1 MKKNVT
7 FQLEEADIEKLKRL
21 AANDNR
27 SIASYLRNLVLE
39 LLNKTDEQRKNS

>member
-27 SIASYLRNLVLE
+27 SIASYLRNLVIDVIKDYDKAK
-39 LLNKTDEQRKNS
+39 NK

>member
-27 SIASYLRNLVLE
+27 SIASYLRNLVIDVIKDHDKAK
-39 LLNKTDEQRKNS
+39 NK